1 MLHQKKKKRAF
12 TLIELLV
19 VIAIISILAAILF
32 PVFARAREN
41 ARRTSC
47 LSNMKQIGLGIMQYT
62 QDFDERYPPQSWCG
76 AASCSDEDVP
86 QTGTP
91 SSRFRVLA
99 GGTTGNHRTWMD
111 FIYPYVKSTQLFAC
125 PSAGRSPNYSATMPS
140 YGYAL
145 AFSSFGPVS
154 WYMGVD
160 TPYNVPLS
168 LSTVTRPAEVIMIAD
183 HTTSESHRMSLRT
196 ERAYLA
202 ATSDWQYAVAPHLEG
217 GNLIYADGH
226 AKWNARQSMLAAI
239 GSFTNPTGSDVNADR
254 CNLNSPDYTK
264 AYCSR
269 AWNPYLN

>member
-1 MLHQKKKKRAF
+1 MSYYSQIKRAF

-19 VIAIISILAAILF
+19 VIAIIAILAAILF

-47 LSNMKQIGLGIMQYT
+47 LSNVKQIGLGLMQYT

-76 AASCSDEDVP
+76 SATCSVADVSEV
-86 QTGTP
+86 GTP
-91 SSRFRVLA
+91 SGRFRVLA
-99 GGTTGNHRTWMD
+99 GGTTSNHRTWMD

-125 PSAGRSPNYSATMPS
+125 PSASRSPNYSVTMPN

-145 AFSSFGPVS
+145 AFNSFSAVS
-154 WYMGVD
+154 WYLGVD
-160 TPYNVPLS
+160 TPYNVPIG
-168 LSTVTRPAEVIMIAD
+168 LSTVTRPAEVIVVAE

-202 ATSDWQYAVAPHLEG
+202 ATDAWQYAVAPHLEG
-217 GNLIYADGH
+217 GNLVFADGH
-226 AKWNARQSMLAAI
+226 VKWNSRQSMLAGI
-239 GSFTNPTGSDVNADR
+239 GSFTGASDVNADR
-254 CNLNSPDYTK
+254 CNLNAPDYTK